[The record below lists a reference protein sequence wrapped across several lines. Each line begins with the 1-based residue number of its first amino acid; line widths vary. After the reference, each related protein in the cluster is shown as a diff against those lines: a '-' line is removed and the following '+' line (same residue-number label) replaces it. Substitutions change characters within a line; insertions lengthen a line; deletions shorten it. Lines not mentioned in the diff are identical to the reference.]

1 MKLFRINL
9 LLLTFYPLLIM
20 FGSNRISVY
29 RGYSTCGTPAY
40 TIEGNRVYR
49 GYSTY
54 GTPAFT
60 IDGNRVYDG
69 YSTYGTPAYTIDGN
83 RVYRGYLQFAFVGI
97 VSSLYHKVRLLM
109 SYKL

>member
-40 TIEGNRVYR
+40 TIDGNRVYR
-49 GYSTY
+49 GYSTC
-54 GTPAFT
+54 
-60 IDGNRVYDG
+60 
-69 YSTYGTPAYTIDGN
+69 GTPAYTIDGN
-83 RVYRGYLQFAFVGI
+83 KVYDGYSTCGTPAFT
-97 VSSLYHKVRLLM
+97 LE
-109 SYKL
+109 